1 MSGDL
6 LELEAMAGAIVRA
19 LSAGERRSMLRK
31 MAQRLA
37 LSQRQ
42 RVAAQRA
49 PDGSAFEPR
58 KQKTPAIPSRGSAC
72 FLYPSSGG
80 VRRVIMRGFSW
91 DSDRKMTGFDVEAG
105 GIRSFHFDKVVKWL
119 PVPEE
124 YRGGGGST
132 LRSKGGLRRR
142 AMFRR
147 LSSGRYL
154 RSGVDDRGFWV
165 GFSGKASEIAGIHQ
179 HGLRDKPSL
188 RARAIPYPKRELI
201 GATDADREMLLATL
215 YQQLGP
221 T

>member
-1 MSGDL
+1 MSEDL
-6 LELEAMAGAIVRA
+6 LELEAMAGSIIRA
-19 LSAGERRSMLRK
+19 LTSGERRALLRR

-42 RVAAQRA
+42 RIAAQRQ
-49 PDGSAFEPR
+49 PDGSAFEAR
-58 KQKTPAIPSRGSAC
+58 KEKTPPISSRGPAC

-80 VRRVIMRGFSW
+80 ARRVIMKGFAW
-91 DSDRKMTGFDVEAG
+91 DNERKMTGYDVEAG

-119 PVPEE
+119 PVPQE

-132 LRSKGGLRRR
+132 LRRKGGLRRR

-154 RSGVDDRGFWV
+154 RSGVNDRGFWV

-201 GATDADREMLLATL
+201 GATDADREMMINMLCEHLA
-215 YQQLGP
+215 
-221 T
+221 